1 MSGQQTADRGKAP
14 TSVTEP
20 ADDTPRE
27 QEALTPRSALPVP
40 IDHTPARSAIAV
52 LQAALN
58 QMVND
63 IDALAEAGDLE
74 ALAHGYAELDQFV
87 RAARDV
93 RNHAEDHIAR
103 LMPSRVVNL
112 GDEVTL
118 ERHQGTV
125 RRQWQSVE
133 LLRHLVGGQLVDA
146 ATGEDVTDRLV
157 ACLPLTGSL
166 GWRAGA
172 LRDHGVDPDQWCE
185 TSPARPTVSVRKAKP

>member
-1 MSGQQTADRGKAP
+1 MSAHKTADRGKAT

-20 ADDTPRE
+20 ADVTPRE
-27 QEALTPRSALPVP
+27 QEAPAPRSALPVP
-40 IDHTPARSAIAV
+40 ADQPVARSAIAV

-58 QMVND
+58 TMVND

-74 ALAHGYAELDQFV
+74 ALAHGYAALDQFV

-103 LMPSRVVNL
+103 LMTSKTVNL
-112 GDEVTL
+112 NDQVTL

-133 LLRHLVGGQLVDA
+133 LLRHLVGDQLVDA

-166 GWRAGA
+166 AWRAGA

-185 TSPARPTVSVRKAKP
+185 ASPARPTVSVRKAKP

>member
-1 MSGQQTADRGKAP
+1 MSDHKPADRGKA
-14 TSVTEP
+14 TASVERA
-20 ADDTPRE
+20 ADVTPRE
-27 QEALTPRSALPVP
+27 QEALAPRSALPVP
-40 IDHTPARSAIAV
+40 VDHTPARSAIAV

-63 IDALAEAGDLE
+63 IDALAETGDLE

-103 LMPSRVVNL
+103 LMPSRIVNL

-133 LLRHLVGGQLVDA
+133 LLRHLVGGRLVDA
-146 ATGEDVTDRLV
+146 STGEDVTDRLV

-172 LRDHGVDPDQWCE
+172 LRDHGVDPDQWCS
-185 TSPARPTVSVRKAKP
+185 TSPARRTVSVRKAKP